1 MAPNGRAM
9 LNGQKPKNVEINRSV
24 VGMTLEELMKSK
36 LDGTFTKF
44 TSEGRVKT
52 IDVEVEYIPKK
63 CRGWKNQY
71 RDRSERIAW
80 TQADDD
86 FLLTL
91 REQKTAIKY
100 IAYKMDRTP
109 SSVKNRLEILRRA
122 VRAA

>member
-1 MAPNGRAM
+1 
-9 LNGQKPKNVEINRSV
+9 
-24 VGMTLEELMKSK
+24 MTLEELMKAK

-44 TSEGRVKT
+44 TPEGRVRT
-52 IDVEVEYIPKK
+52 IDVDVEYIPKK

-71 RDRSERIAW
+71 AEKLERVAW
-80 TQADDD
+80 TPADDD
-86 FLLTL
+86 LLLTL

-109 SSVKNRLEILRRA
+109 SSVKSRLELLRRA